1 MPQSDLFNKIFQ
13 TLPDGDVQAVTIGL
27 NWTVAVVETQGE
39 TRAGLAS
46 NFSRG
51 GVGEDELAQVQV
63 SGFIGLPA
71 LEVATQI
78 SAPHSFKTSI
88 AAAVINALLPRQPGA
103 WKDINAEEVIAQY
116 GADKNVV
123 MVGHFPFTDDLRKKV
138 GQLSVLE
145 KQMRPGDLPAE
156 SAPDVIPMADVVAIT
171 GTTLLNGTFHSLM
184 ELCNPYAKVIVLGP
198 TTFLS
203 PVLFDYGADIL
214 CGSVVVAIDAVLH
227 SVLEARS
234 FSQVHKAGVRLV
246 ALSK

>member
-1 MPQSDLFNKIFQ
+1 MQRSTLLDKIFQ
-13 TLPDGDVQAVTIGL
+13 TLQNGEVRAVTVGL
-27 NWTVAVVETQGE
+27 NWTVAVVETLGE

-46 NFSRG
+46 NFGRG

-63 SGFIGLPA
+63 SRFVGSPA
-71 LEVATQI
+71 LEVAAQI
-78 SAPHSFKTSI
+78 RAPHSFKTSI
-88 AAAVINALLPRQPGA
+88 SAAVINALLPRQPGA

-116 GADKNVV
+116 GAGKNVV
-123 MVGHFPFTDDLRKKV
+123 MVGHFPFTDDLRQKV
-138 GQLSVLE
+138 GHLSVLE

-156 SAPDVIPMADVVAIT
+156 AAPDVIPMADVVAIT
-171 GTTLLNGTFHSLM
+171 GTTLLNGSFHSLM
-184 ELCNPYAKVIVLGP
+184 ELCNPAAKVIVLGP

-214 CGSVVVAIDAVLH
+214 CGSVVVNIEAVLH
-227 SVLEARS
+227 SVLEAKS